1 MRVDFHGPRGA
12 EEGDLGTGPLLIA
25 TAGASA
31 SAALALANGVPYLQP
46 LEGGTPVFL
55 NDHRLAAS
63 QWLRD
68 GDRVRIGADA
78 LTVQVARNGLEL
90 QTEGDLGLASQSGS
104 IELAPPPPAP
114 VPRRR
119 RIGAT
124 YVLIALTALAI
135 ALWFV
140 FSARMLYVNIQ
151 PGPDRVSLKGAIP
164 AFRLAEGYLALPGV
178 YRLQAERD
186 GYRRL
191 VREIEVTRATNQR
204 IALVLEKLPGYL
216 SVDTPGI
223 AGATVSAGGE
233 IKGKT
238 PLAEIELAAGEH
250 PIAIRADGYA
260 DFSTTIRI
268 EGLGRHQSL
277 VAALIRASAAVT
289 VQSNIT
295 GATLYVDGK
304 RMGPLPLTT
313 ELAAGTRD
321 IEIRATG
328 YKASKQRILVVAGQ
342 AQTIGPVTLAP
353 ADAELRIES
362 KPAGASVA
370 IDGRYAGRTPTTLIL
385 RPGRDHRVTVSKHG
399 FATKSRAIRL
409 QPAQKRSLR
418 VALSAE
424 VGEVTLEV
432 EPPDAVLSIEGQSI
446 GAANG
451 KHALPAAPTLL
462 EISRDGFEPAQL
474 WVTPKPGFEQTLA
487 IKLRAAGAP
496 ATAALPEQITAPD
509 GTVMILV
516 RPGTFTMGASRRDP
530 GQRANETLRKVRL
543 SRPYYL
549 GTTEVTNEQ
558 FLKFRAKHK
567 SGRFGSVTLETPSHP
582 VVNVRWEDAAGY
594 CNWLNEAA
602 QLPAAHAGGTGAPAT
617 VLPLQHGFRL
627 PTEAEWAWA
636 ARHAGVGGVEKA
648 SRFPWGDAMPPA
660 PGSGNFADRS
670 VSGQLAD
677 AFKDYSDGFAGTAPV
692 GHFQASPAGVFD
704 LAGNVAEWVN
714 DYYGIRAEKAP
725 EPDPTGPAAGKHHVI
740 RGSSWMQASVSAL
753 RWTYRDYGS
762 EPRPDV
768 GFRCARYAIETP

>member
-1 MRVDFHGPRGA
+1 MRVSFHGPGGA
-12 EEGDLGTGPLLIA
+12 NDRDLGTGPLLIT
-25 TAGASA
+25 TAGANV
-31 SAALALANGVPYLQP
+31 SAALALANGAPFLQP
-46 LEGGTPVFL
+46 LEGGAPVFL

-68 GDRVRIGADA
+68 GDRVRIGTDA
-78 LTVQVARNGLEL
+78 LTIQVTANGLGL
-90 QTEGDLGLASQSGS
+90 QTEADVGLASPSGS
-104 IELAPPPPAP
+104 IELTPPPPDP

-124 YVLIALTALAI
+124 YVLVALAALAI

-140 FSARMLYVNIQ
+140 FSARMLYVDIQ
-151 PGPDRVSLKGAIP
+151 PGPDRVSLEGAIP
-164 AFRLAEGYLALPGV
+164 ALGLAEGYLALPGV

-191 VREIEVTRATNQR
+191 VREIEITRATHQR
-204 IALVLEKLPGYL
+204 IALALEKLPGYL

-233 IKGKT
+233 VKGKT
-238 PLAEIELAAGEH
+238 PLAEIELAAGEY
-250 PIAIRADGYA
+250 PVAIRADGYA
-260 DFSTTIRI
+260 DFSTTIQI
-268 EGLGRHQSL
+268 EGLGRRQSL
-277 VAALIRASAAVT
+277 IAALIRASAAVT
-289 VQSNIT
+289 VQSNTT
-295 GATLYVDGK
+295 GATLSVDGK
-304 RMGPLPLTT
+304 RLGPLPFTT
-313 ELAAGTRD
+313 ELAAGSRD
-321 IEIRATG
+321 IEIRAAG

-342 AQTIGPVTLAP
+342 PQTIGPVTLAP
-353 ADAELRIES
+353 ADGELRVES
-362 KPAGASVA
+362 EPAGASVA
-370 IDGRYAGRTPTTLIL
+370 INGRYAGTTPATLIL
-385 RPGRDHRVTVSKHG
+385 SPGREHRVTVSKRG
-399 FATKSRAIRL
+399 FGTMSRAIRL
-409 QPAQKRSLR
+409 KPAQKRSLR

-424 VGEVTLEV
+424 LGEVALEV
-432 EPPDAVLSIEGQSI
+432 EPPDAVLSIEGRAI

-451 KHALPAAPTLL
+451 KHSLPAAPTLL
-462 EISRDGFEPAQL
+462 EITRDGFEPAQL
-474 WVTPKPGFEQTLA
+474 WVTPKPGFEQTLTV
-487 IKLRAAGAP
+487 KLHAAGAP
-496 ATAALPEQITAPD
+496 ATATLPEKITAPD
-509 GTVMILV
+509 GAVMILV

-530 GQRANETLRKVRL
+530 GQRANETLREVRL
-543 SRPYYL
+543 SGPYYL

-558 FLKFRAKHK
+558 FRKYSPKHS

-602 QLPAAHAGGTGAPAT
+602 QLPAAYASGTGALAP

-636 ARHAGVGGVEKA
+636 ARHAGVEKA

-670 VSGQLAD
+670 VSRQLAD
-677 AFKDYSDGFAGTAPV
+677 AFKNYSDGFAGTAPV
-692 GHFQASPAGVFD
+692 GHFRASPAGIFD

-714 DYYGIRAEKAP
+714 DYYGIRAATAP

-753 RWTYRDYGS
+753 RSTYRDYGS

-768 GFRCARYAIETP
+768 GFRCARYATKTP